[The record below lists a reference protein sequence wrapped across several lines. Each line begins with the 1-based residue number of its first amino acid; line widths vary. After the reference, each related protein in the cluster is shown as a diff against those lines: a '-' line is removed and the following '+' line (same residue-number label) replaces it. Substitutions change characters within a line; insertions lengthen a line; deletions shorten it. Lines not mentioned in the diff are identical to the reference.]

1 MYESVI
7 KYLDVFAL
15 LLIFLI
21 PFVCL
26 MPKPVCDLPRTQV
39 TSYSKGRGDYYT
51 CFCSVLKYDTSHK
64 TLAG

>member
-21 PFVCL
+21 PFLCL
-26 MPKPVCDLPRTQV
+26 MPKLVCDLPRTQV
-39 TSYSKGRGDYYT
+39 TFNSKGRGGDYL
-51 CFCSVLKYDTSHK
+51 CSVLKYDTGHK
-64 TLAG
+64 TLEG